1 MQGYNPVDPNNL
13 TRQEEIDEQ
22 LDANAKFILEGA
34 MSANDEDI
42 VRNLRTAKEV
52 WLHLQTI
59 YEGNE
64 GIQRCNVAVLQHEVD
79 NFVMLE
85 EESPTGSEERRVG
98 KEC

>member
-1 MQGYNPVDPNNL
+1 M

-34 MSANDEDI
+34 MTANDEDI
-42 VRNLRTAKEV
+42 VQNLKTAKEV
-52 WLHLQTI
+52 GVHLQTI

-79 NFVMLE
+79 NIVMLE
-85 EESPTGSEERRVG
+85 DESPLMYFGDSPRSL
-98 KEC
+98 